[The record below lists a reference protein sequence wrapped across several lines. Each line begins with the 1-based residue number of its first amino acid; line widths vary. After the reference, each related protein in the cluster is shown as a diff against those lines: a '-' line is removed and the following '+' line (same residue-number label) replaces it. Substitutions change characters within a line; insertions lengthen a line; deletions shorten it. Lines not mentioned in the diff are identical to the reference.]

1 MIHKLSISLVI
12 FLILNFGIFSSAQ
25 DISKDIR
32 LKIVETTDVH
42 GAILPF
48 DYIKKESKSVSLASV
63 YTYLKKERENPDQE
77 LILLDN
83 GDILQGQP
91 LVYYSNYEYIDSMH
105 VCAAAMNFMKYDA
118 ATIGNHDIEAGHGVY
133 DKLVNE
139 FDFPWMAANAI
150 DKSSGLPYFKPYTII
165 EKQGIKIAIL
175 GLITPAIPKWLP
187 EKIWQGIEFE
197 DMLASAKKWVEVIK
211 KDENPVIII
220 GLFHSGID
228 YTYGNETDTTYKNEN
243 AAKLIAEKIP
253 GFDVVF
259 AGHDHSKY
267 NEIVINSGSAEVLL
281 LDPMSSAQMFAV
293 AEIQLKWD
301 EQNKT
306 YVKTKK
312 GLLFETKNYEPDTAF
327 MNYLK
332 PYHDKVF
339 NYVSRTI
346 GENQK
351 NISAREALFG
361 NSEFIDFI
369 QHIQMK
375 ISGAKISIAAPLS
388 FDTDIKKGTMT
399 VGDMFKLYRFENLLY
414 KMRLSG
420 KEIKDLLE
428 YSSGLWFNQMKS
440 ENDPLLKYH
449 KNDRGRIILDNPFY
463 NFSSVAGLIYTV
475 DVSKPIG
482 NRIQIKSFVDGK
494 KFRLDNKYEV
504 AVNSYTGNGGGE
516 LLTRGAGIN
525 KSELSKR
532 VIFSTE
538 KDLRYYMMKYIEKAG
553 SVNPE
558 KTENWKIIPEAWWE
572 KGSERDSSLL
582 FSKQ

>member
-1 MIHKLSISLVI
+1 
-12 FLILNFGIFSSAQ
+12 
-25 DISKDIR
+25 
-32 LKIVETTDVH
+32 
-42 GAILPF
+42 
-48 DYIKKESKSVSLASV
+48 
-63 YTYLKKERENPDQE
+63 
-77 LILLDN
+77 
-83 GDILQGQP
+83 
-91 LVYYSNYEYIDSMH
+91 
-105 VCAAAMNFMKYDA
+105 
-118 ATIGNHDIEAGHGVY
+118 
-133 DKLVNE
+133 
-139 FDFPWMAANAI
+139 
-150 DKSSGLPYFKPYTII
+150 
-165 EKQGIKIAIL
+165 
-175 GLITPAIPKWLP
+175 
-187 EKIWQGIEFE
+187 
-197 DMLASAKKWVEVIK
+197 
-211 KDENPVIII
+211 
-220 GLFHSGID
+220 
-228 YTYGNETDTTYKNEN
+228 
-243 AAKLIAEKIP
+243 
-253 GFDVVF
+253 
-259 AGHDHSKY
+259 
-267 NEIVINSGSAEVLL
+267 
-281 LDPMSSAQMFAV
+281 
-293 AEIQLKWD
+293 
-301 EQNKT
+301 
-306 YVKTKK
+306 
-312 GLLFETKNYEPDTAF
+312 
-327 MNYLK
+327 
-332 PYHDKVF
+332 
-339 NYVSRTI
+339 
-346 GENQK
+346 
-351 NISAREALFG
+351 
-361 NSEFIDFI
+361 
-369 QHIQMK
+369 MK